1 MHDVRLM
8 TITCAVWSIW
18 DYCNKSKFQN
28 QKPNF
33 LRASMAI
40 EASTR
45 LVWDL
50 TSSSMP
56 PSIYEFSKLKAF
68 NVCCHPRKLQVIKQ
82 VRWHPPLAEYIKCNT
97 NEATK
102 GSLGVASCPGIFRNH
117 HTSIVGCFTSFLG
130 IKHALF
136 GEISTA
142 ITTIKIVHEKGWRN
156 LWLECDLL
164 MVVQAFKKVNLV
176 PWSLRNRWR
185 NAVIRTRDMNFIV
198 GHIYREG
205 NTCVDKLVSYRTD
218 IQDFCW
224 WDFVPTFIFEIFLKG
239 QTRFSLLQF

>member
-1 MHDVRLM
+1 MLSILAFFIKKKIECSPQLHDVRLM
-8 TITCAVWSIW
+8 TITCAVWSIR

-102 GSLGVASCPGIFRNH
+102 GSLGVASCPDIFRNH

-142 ITTIKIVHEKGWRN
+142 ITTIKN
-156 LWLECDLL
+156 C
-164 MVVQAFKKVNLV
+164 
-176 PWSLRNRWR
+176 S
-185 NAVIRTRDMNFIV
+185 
-198 GHIYREG
+198 
-205 NTCVDKLVSYRTD
+205 
-218 IQDFCW
+218 
-224 WDFVPTFIFEIFLKG
+224 
-239 QTRFSLLQF
+239 